1 MAVQFARVGKVG
13 AARLRYH
20 DDPTPRP
27 EAQIRSILNMN
38 NSLSLPLDLLERI
51 LPGAT
56 LQPDSILAAAERRGL
71 AYKFVAIPN
80 WAQTEAQYGKTDLFD
95 LIFAGK
101 PLPPGE
107 VVVVADG
114 SFISGELLCCAVDEL
129 RQRVSLSSQFMFD
142 GDVVF
147 MWPQVA
153 GLTVFH
159 HEGGFTH
166 IGW

>member
-1 MAVQFARVGKVG
+1 MK
-13 AARLRYH
+13 
-20 DDPTPRP
+20 
-27 EAQIRSILNMN
+27 MN
-38 NSLSLPLDLLERI
+38 SSLSVPRTLLERI

-56 LQPDSILAAAERRGL
+56 LQPDSILEAAEREGL
-71 AYKFVAIPN
+71 TYKFLTIAD
-80 WAQTEAQYGKTDLFD
+80 WEETGARYGKTDLFD

-107 VVVVADG
+107 VIVITDE
-114 SFISGELLCCAVDEL
+114 SFINGELLCCQTKEL
-129 RQRVSLSSQFMFD
+129 RQRVDLSSQFMFD

-147 MWPQVA
+147 MWPQIF

-159 HEGGFTH
+159 HEGGFAH